1 MNRKGQ
7 ALVEFVFILPVFLF
21 ILFVIYDFG
30 MVFNRKNIL
39 ISDSSDI
46 VELYRNGKTIEEIN
60 GMYSDV
66 LVEVDST
73 SDYNKL
79 TLTSNVK
86 LITPGLNRVFGNP
99 YKIKVERYI
108 PNEE

>member
-1 MNRKGQ
+1 MDRKGQ
-7 ALVEFVFILPVFLF
+7 ALVEFVFILPIFLF

-79 TLTSNVK
+79 TFTSNVK